1 VQAVAPNHLLPR
13 QRLAIILLIAVLGV
27 FYFCTLRQGE
37 AWGDDFA
44 MYIMQARNIASGDWT
59 PPTGY
64 IYNAH
69 TARIGPPAYPPL
81 FPLMLSP
88 VYRIWGLNL
97 TPMKVEVDLCFL
109 AGLYLVF
116 RFLSRYAPFPVLTVI
131 VALLGLS
138 PYFWEI
144 KESVVSDFP
153 FFFFS
158 FLTLCVI
165 SACDR
170 SGWKSTP
177 AACAA
182 AACVYLSFATRVA
195 GVVFLPCLL
204 FSSMPQRSEVRR
216 KALFATV
223 ASVLLIGVHSF
234 VFRSLGGYVSQS
246 NLSWSGLVRNL
257 VAYSWAIRH
266 QFLGLGSN
274 VFSWAFLLV
283 LLALGGIG
291 LALRLKQGLSLPEV
305 FTISSLLLVLL
316 WTNFADL
323 RYLIPVLPMWFFYI
337 WVALSKLSR
346 DKLSRRRELL
356 VGGFLVATLLGGYAS
371 RYSKMDFGPIREGL
385 GNPAFL
391 GMCDYIRGQTPERS
405 VIVYQR
411 PRLLTLVSERAVSA
425 YDEPADNGDLWSYF
439 SSISAGYVL
448 VDREYPD
455 DRDYLEPLLLSHATE
470 AHEAR
475 AEGEFHLYS
484 LH

>member
-1 VQAVAPNHLLPR
+1 VQAAAPPYSPLPQ
-13 QRLAIILLIAVLGV
+13 QRLAIILFIAVLGI
-27 FYFCTLRQGE
+27 FYFCTLRQGQP
-37 AWGDDFA
+37 WGDDFA
-44 MYIMQARNIASGDWT
+44 MYILQARNIASGDWT

-64 IYNAH
+64 IYNVH
-69 TARIGPPAYPPL
+69 TAHVGPPAYPPL

-88 VYRIWGLNL
+88 LYRIWGLNL

-116 RFLSRYAPFPVLTVI
+116 QFLSRYAAFPVATGVVVLV
-131 VALLGLS
+131 GLS

-144 KESVVSDFP
+144 KESVVSDLP

-170 SGWKSTP
+170 NGWKSTP

-182 AACVYLSFATRVA
+182 AVCVYLSFATRVA

-204 FSSMPQRSEVRR
+204 LSSMPQRGEVRR

-223 ASVLLIGVHSF
+223 VSVLFIGVHTIA
-234 VFRSLGGYVSQS
+234 FRSLGGYISQS
-246 NLSWSGLVRNL
+246 SLSWSGLVRNL

-283 LLALGGIG
+283 LLVLGGIG
-291 LALRLKQGLSLPEV
+291 VALRLKQGVSLPEV

-323 RYLIPVLPMWFFYI
+323 RYLIPLLPMWFFYI
-337 WVALSKLSR
+337 WVAVGKF
-346 DKLSRRRELL
+346 SRRRELL
-356 VGGFLVATLLGGYAS
+356 LGGFLVATLLGGYAS
-371 RYSKMDFGPIREGL
+371 RFSKTDFGPIREGL

-391 GMCDYIRGQTPERS
+391 LMSDYIRNQTPERS
-405 VIVYQR
+405 VIVYER
-411 PRLLTLVSERAVSA
+411 PRLLTLVSGRAVSA
-425 YDEPADNGDLWSYF
+425 YDEPADNGELWRYF
-439 SSISAGYVL
+439 DGISAGYVL

-455 DRDYLEPLLLSHATE
+455 DREYLEPLLLSHATQARE
-470 AHEAR
+470 AL

-484 LH
+484 IR